1 MEALNERIKKC
12 RKDKGLTQSQLA
24 EILGVTDKAV
34 SKWEVGEA
42 NPDIEL
48 LVKMSELFN
57 VTLDYLLTGVKKEK
71 EILIVSP
78 REMLIKNDD
87 PQYLPQISQ
96 NDLTLDDIYK
106 NELANVFACLVDNK
120 SIRSYMRGRYGNPND
135 CVKQILY
142 LSLLS
147 NRLDK
152 LDVFGF
158 QDIGFVAENEWMEK
172 MTQAFVSD
180 ARVSDATR
188 EYVLSSH
195 ERLNATRNGKALVGH
210 VKGNWQSLYPRLL
223 EGFAEAKK
231 WDWVS
236 KVLDIFESINR
247 AALEEYEKVKDF
259 KYDNGDRYY
268 LTDVPATYNIHM
280 GFHVVSV
287 SSKTLATL
295 LEKKQF
301 ALLDRANALNK
312 AIGKFAYSK
321 KTIDVAKLKAD
332 DSLFEQEKFE
342 RECVYDHIINV
353 SLLSS
358 CRDLSVVRRILDNN
372 YYHYYEMI
380 HDFVARGEIKKAFE
394 FLIDNGYESVAQY
407 LLPREGKT
415 NYGKALAM
423 AFGAF
428 TTRKGYYGFDGHEEF
443 LANQNPLGIEGG
455 SSLEAARNDFA
466 KALTGK
472 NADISR
478 LASLIEDN
486 PIIAFIKAK
495 KEEIYQNVVRNLAA
509 EEQRKKEQ
517 IEREKIAKG
526 LTKEYFEGLLEQGK
540 PENLKLFHLELC
552 ALLDA
557 IFLYDYHYQGKDFS
571 ERMNAHFKS
580 LHDALP
586 QERLMDDGWGYQVAD
601 TKYTDEVVIPARE
614 RVDRLQNI
622 FYRLRISRNNIV
634 HPEKVQVKELS
645 VDEMRECLEYVFA
658 INRK

>member
-1 MEALNERIKKC
+1 M
-12 RKDKGLTQSQLA
+12 DTTFSDV
-24 EILGVTDKAV
+24 VT
-34 SKWEVGEA
+34 
-42 NPDIEL
+42 
-48 LVKMSELFN
+48 
-57 VTLDYLLTGVKKEK
+57 
-71 EILIVSP
+71 
-78 REMLIKNDD
+78 
-87 PQYLPQISQ
+87 
-96 NDLTLDDIYK
+96 
-106 NELANVFACLVDNK
+106 
-120 SIRSYMRGRYGNPND
+120 
-135 CVKQILY
+135 
-142 LSLLS
+142 
-147 NRLDK
+147 
-152 LDVFGF
+152 
-158 QDIGFVAENEWMEK
+158 
-172 MTQAFVSD
+172 
-180 ARVSDATR
+180 
-188 EYVLSSH
+188 
-195 ERLNATRNGKALVGH
+195 
-210 VKGNWQSLYPRLL
+210 
-223 EGFAEAKK
+223 
-231 WDWVS
+231 
-236 KVLDIFESINR
+236 
-247 AALEEYEKVKDF
+247 
-259 KYDNGDRYY
+259 
-268 LTDVPATYNIHM
+268 
-280 GFHVVSV
+280 V
-287 SSKTLATL
+287 SSKTLSTL

-332 DSLFEQEKFE
+332 DSLSEQEKFE

-407 LLPREGKT
+407 LLPRKGKT
-415 NYGKALAM
+415 NYGNALAM

-466 KALTGK
+466 KSLTGK

-495 KEEIYQNVVRNLAA
+495 KEEIYQSVVHNLEA
-509 EEQRKKEQ
+509 EEQRKREQ

-586 QERLMDDGWGYQVAD
+586 RERLTDDGWGYQVAD

-622 FYRLRISRNNIV
+622 FYRLRITRNNIV